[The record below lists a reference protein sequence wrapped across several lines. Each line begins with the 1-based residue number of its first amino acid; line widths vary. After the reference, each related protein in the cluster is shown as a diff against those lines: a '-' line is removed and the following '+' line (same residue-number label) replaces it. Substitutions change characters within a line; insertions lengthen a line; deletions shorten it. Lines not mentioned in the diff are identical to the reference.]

1 MIGGSIP
8 EKKNSKLF
16 NTSLIFSPTGKLL
29 AVHRK
34 VHLFDINVPGKIRF
48 QESEVLTG
56 GQTLTDFDTDY
67 GKFGVA
73 ICYDVRFPEMAM
85 IAARK
90 GAVAMIYPGAFNLTY
105 TLSLSDE
112 TNESTGPLHWELL
125 ARARAVDNQI
135 YVAMCSPARDMN
147 ASYNAWGHSTIVDPN
162 GEILAR
168 AGEGEEIIY
177 ADLSIFDCSLIEIN
191 FRS

>member
-8 EKKNSKLF
+8 ERKDTKLY
-16 NTSLIFSPTGKLL
+16 NTSLTFSPNGKLL

-34 VHLFDINVPGKIRF
+34 VHLFDIDVPGKIRF

-56 GQTLTDFDTDY
+56 GQTLTEVETEY
-67 GKFGVA
+67 GKLGVA

-105 TLSLSDE
+105 VPLLSNI
-112 TNESTGPLHWELL
+112 TNLRTGPLHWELL
-125 ARARAVDNQI
+125 ARARAIDNQI
-135 YVAMCSPARDMN
+135 YVAMCSPARDMD
-147 ASYNAWGHSTIVDPN
+147 ASYSAWGHSTIVDPN
-162 GEILAR
+162 GEIIAK

-177 ADLSIFDCSLIEIN
+177 ANLSISATV
-191 FRS
+191 

>member
-1 MIGGSIP
+1 LIGGSIP